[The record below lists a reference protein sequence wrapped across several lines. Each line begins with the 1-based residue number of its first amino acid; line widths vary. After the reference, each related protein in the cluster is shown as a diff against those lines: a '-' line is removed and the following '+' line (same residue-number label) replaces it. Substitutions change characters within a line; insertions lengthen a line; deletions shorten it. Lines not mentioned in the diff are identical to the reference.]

1 MLLRFTAIPRRI
13 GTMRE
18 LCVTV
23 LLCTAVLATATAPP
37 PDREVDNLVAFARLY
52 GVARYFY
59 PSDAA
64 ASLDWDAFAVH
75 GVKQVRAA
83 ADPAAL
89 EATLERLFTPLGRGI
104 EIGRSLGASAAG
116 APDKSLIAWRYVGP
130 GLTSTPMGP
139 YRGKRTN
146 RPLIFTTAIDG
157 FATVMQMLPA
167 HTLRGKNVRLRG
179 RVRAT
184 SHDSAGAAALWLR
197 VDRPGSKMG
206 FFDNMGDRPIRDP
219 QWREYTIEGAVA
231 DDATNVAIGAI
242 ASGAVTA
249 DFDAIALTVQDGNGW
264 TPADIKDGSFEAPA
278 ASPDWSRAGNSR
290 NAQVTRLTERAP
302 EGQQFLRIGAP
313 TVPPVTAE
321 IFDAPPIAGAHVDVD
336 LGSQLHARVPLSL
349 TDAAAASTEAK
360 AELASLQAALQAPP
374 ATVAGSADKALA
386 DMVVAWNVFRH
397 FYPYWTEVEV
407 DWDARLRPLLE
418 SALAAKT
425 RTAHRDTL
433 SRLVADV
440 RDGHGRV
447 VDLQQSSPPAMLPL
461 RFGFIQ
467 NQVVVTASSNTQD
480 VPVGAVVSAIDTVPA
495 AERLINAMELA
506 SGSPQ
511 WKQARAL
518 AELSSCEKDRFI
530 SLTLDGGSGS
540 QAVRLL
546 CDGTQATAEKRPEP
560 IAELSAGVWYVD
572 LSRASMAQIRPML
585 EKLAQGTGIVFDLRG
600 YPTDAGAQILSHLVD
615 APENDRWM
623 HIAEIVGPFGQTA
636 GWQSAGWNLQPRA
649 PHFGGKIVFM
659 TDGRAISYAESVM
672 GYVKDRKLGTI
683 VGSATAGANGNV
695 VRFQVPGGFS
705 ITFTGMRVT
714 GHDGHTPHHLR
725 GVQPDVPAG
734 LTTEGLRQG
743 RDEVLERALDVIKK

>member
-1 MLLRFTAIPRRI
+1 MILRTIATACCRPASDLRRWRGEAVAWFDGLAHFAAHMVLRFTAIPRRI

-197 VDRPGSKMG
+197 FDRPGSKMG
-206 FFDNMGDRPIRDP
+206 FFDNMGDRPIRGP

-278 ASPDWSRAGNSR
+278 ASPGWSRAGNSR

-349 TDAAAASTEAK
+349 TDAAAAST
-360 AELASLQAALQAPP
+360 
-374 ATVAGSADKALA
+374 V
-386 DMVVAWNVFRH
+386 
-397 FYPYWTEVEV
+397 
-407 DWDARLRPLLE
+407 
-418 SALAAKT
+418 
-425 RTAHRDTL
+425 
-433 SRLVADV
+433 
-440 RDGHGRV
+440 
-447 VDLQQSSPPAMLPL
+447 
-461 RFGFIQ
+461 
-467 NQVVVTASSNTQD
+467 
-480 VPVGAVVSAIDTVPA
+480 
-495 AERLINAMELA
+495 
-506 SGSPQ
+506 
-511 WKQARAL
+511 
-518 AELSSCEKDRFI
+518 
-530 SLTLDGGSGS
+530 
-540 QAVRLL
+540 
-546 CDGTQATAEKRPEP
+546 
-560 IAELSAGVWYVD
+560 
-572 LSRASMAQIRPML
+572 
-585 EKLAQGTGIVFDLRG
+585 
-600 YPTDAGAQILSHLVD
+600 
-615 APENDRWM
+615 
-623 HIAEIVGPFGQTA
+623 
-636 GWQSAGWNLQPRA
+636 
-649 PHFGGKIVFM
+649 